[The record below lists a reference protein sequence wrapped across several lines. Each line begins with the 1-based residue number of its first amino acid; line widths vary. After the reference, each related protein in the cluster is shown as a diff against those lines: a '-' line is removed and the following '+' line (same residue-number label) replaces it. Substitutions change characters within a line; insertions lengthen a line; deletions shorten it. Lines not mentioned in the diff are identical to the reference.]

1 MEGPGEYFA
10 ADGYYV
16 KGTWVNGIID
26 GEDITER

>member
-1 MEGPGEYFA
+1 MEGPGEYVA

-16 KGTWVNGIID
+16 KGTWVNGAID